1 MNFPFYLAKRYLFSG
16 SRQTAIN
23 WITWLSGVGVVLG
36 CMSLFVV
43 LSVFSGLRD
52 FSLSFVQQL
61 DPDFK
66 ATPISGKTLV
76 ITPNQENQLKQLDGI
91 VAFSKVLEERVV
103 FHFQE
108 KDFIAYIKGVD
119 ANYTLVNQMED
130 QIELGAWLEPNS
142 YEAVVGYGIA
152 NKLGMGIAQANQQF
166 QARAVK
172 PGKGSLDV
180 FSNAFV
186 SVDLLPVGV
195 YFVNDEYH
203 NKYVFTC
210 ATVAQELLQLKP
222 NQFSGIEFKTNGA
235 ISQKNLEESLQKI
248 FGNNL
253 QLKNR
258 NELNE
263 TLLRM
268 LNTENL
274 MLYLIFLL
282 VLGLLLFTLI
292 GTLFMMILDK
302 QTDLNTFRS
311 FGITLQQLQQ
321 VFMYQGVLIC
331 SIGGTL
337 GLALG
342 MVVVWIQWEYQ
353 PIMINDF
360 MAYPV
365 KFTIANIGIV
375 LFTILLL
382 GSLASYF
389 ASKKVSGKLLEK

>member
-23 WITWLSGVGVVLG
+23 WITWLSGIGVVLG

-61 DPDFK
+61 DPDYK
-66 ATPISGKTLV
+66 ATPISGKTFV
-76 ITPNQENQLKQLDGI
+76 ITPTQENQLKQLDGI

-108 KDFIAYIKGVD
+108 KDLIAYVKGVD
-119 ANYTLVNQMED
+119 ANYALVNQIED
-130 QIELGAWLEPNS
+130 HIELGGWLEPDS
-142 YEAVVGYGIA
+142 KEAVVGYGIA
-152 NKLGMGIAQANQQF
+152 NQLGLGIAQANQQF

-172 PGKGSLDV
+172 PGKGSLDL

-186 SVDLLPVGV
+186 SVDLLPIGI

-203 NKYVFTC
+203 NKYVFTNHYI
-210 ATVAQELLQLKP
+210 AQELLQLDS
-222 NQFSGIEFKTNGA
+222 NQFSGIELKTNG
-235 ISQKNLEESLQKI
+235 NLSRKQLETSLQQI
-248 FGNNL
+248 FENTL
-253 QLKNR
+253 ELKSR

-274 MLYLIFLL
+274 LLYLIFLL
-282 VLGLLLFTLI
+282 VLSLILFTLI
-292 GTLFMMILDK
+292 GTLLMMILDK
-302 QTDLNTFRS
+302 QTDLSTFRS
-311 FGITLQQLQQ
+311 FGITLQQLQK
-321 VFMYQGVLIC
+321 VFWYQGFLIC
-331 SIGGTL
+331 AIGGII
-337 GLALG
+337 GLLFGAII
-342 MVVVWIQWEYQ
+342 VWIQWEFQ
-353 PIMINDF
+353 PVMINDF

-365 KFTIANIGIV
+365 KFTFWNMGIV
-375 LFTILLL
+375 LATILCL

-389 ASKKVSGKLLEK
+389 ASKKVSEKLLGK

>member
-23 WITWLSGVGVVLG
+23 WITWLSGIGVVLG

-61 DPDFK
+61 DPDYK
-66 ATPISGKTLV
+66 ATPISGKTFV
-76 ITPNQENQLKQLDGI
+76 ITPAQENQLKQLDGVI
-91 VAFSKVLEERVV
+91 AFSKVLEERVV

-108 KDFIAYIKGVD
+108 KDLIAYVKGVD
-119 ANYTLVNQMED
+119 ANYALVNQIED
-130 QIELGAWLEPNS
+130 HLELGGWLDPDTP
-142 YEAVVGYGIA
+142 EAVVGFGIA
-152 NKLGMGIAQANQQF
+152 NQLGLGIAQANQQF

-172 PGKGSLDV
+172 PGKGSLDL

-186 SVDLLPVGV
+186 SVDLLPIGI

-203 NKYVFTC
+203 NKYVFTNHYI
-210 ATVAQELLQLKP
+210 AQELLQLTP
-222 NQFSGIEFKTNGA
+222 NQFSGIELKTNGNF
-235 ISQKNLEESLQKI
+235 SRKQLETSLQQI
-248 FGNNL
+248 FGNTL
-253 QLKNR
+253 ELKSR

-274 MLYLIFLL
+274 LLYLIFLL
-282 VLGLLLFTLI
+282 VLSLILFTLI
-292 GTLFMMILDK
+292 GTLLMMILDK
-302 QTDLNTFRS
+302 QTDLSTFRS
-311 FGITLQQLQQ
+311 FGITLQQLQK
-321 VFMYQGVLIC
+321 VFWYQGFLIC
-331 SIGGTL
+331 TIGGTIGLLL
-337 GLALG
+337 GAFI
-342 MVVVWIQWEYQ
+342 VWVQWEFQ
-353 PIMINDF
+353 PVMINDY

-365 KFTIANIGIV
+365 KFTIANVGIV
-375 LFTILLL
+375 LLTILSL

-389 ASKKVSGKLLEK
+389 ASKKVSGRLLEK